1 MGTAKKKQ
9 GIKLKHF
16 LEANHLSMTDICNH
30 VGRHSFGTL
39 LGEIGY
45 TTRFIGQ
52 AMGISERT
60 AQRYVAITR
69 QSMDNEMQTKGGF

>member
-1 MGTAKKKQ
+1 MATSKKKQ
-9 GIKLKHF
+9 GLKLKHF
-16 LEANHLSMTDICNH
+16 LEANQLSMTDVCEQ

-45 TTRFIGQ
+45 TTRFIGH
-52 AMGISERT
+52 AMDYSERT

-69 QSMDNEMQTKGGF
+69 QSMDNEMQNKGGF